1 MKTLTLALLTAV
13 TAAVPVTADH
23 APRAPQYA
31 VDVGDALLPRVESNH
46 AIEKLYFP
54 KLTVGISDGE
64 RRNILWYANSSAKEV
79 Y

>member
-13 TAAVPVTADH
+13 TGAVPVTADR
-23 APRAPQYA
+23 APQAPQYA
-31 VDVGDALLPRVESNH
+31 VDINDALIPHTEDNGAVER
-46 AIEKLYFP
+46 LYFP
-54 KLTVGISDGE
+54 HLTVGISDGE